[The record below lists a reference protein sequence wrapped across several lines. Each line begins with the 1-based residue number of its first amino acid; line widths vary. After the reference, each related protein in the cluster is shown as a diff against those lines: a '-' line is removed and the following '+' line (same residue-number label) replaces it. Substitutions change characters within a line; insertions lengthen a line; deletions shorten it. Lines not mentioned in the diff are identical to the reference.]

1 MKLYLAGPR
10 AGKDIT
16 LQGVRFVSGIAEVR
30 AEDEGLARYMSRF
43 YQAFPEGSAE
53 LEEALENFG
62 GKEIYHGVSNLPE
75 HTSGNAAKVQPTGK
89 ESSPKAATD
98 KPADDSTSAGSSGSV
113 AEGNGQKDAGVDLPK
128 LIREACVKLDTEDA
142 DQWSAN
148 GMPTA
153 AAIYSVCPQKNVS
166 RKLIS
171 KHGLSRDDV
180 RKLKAE

>member
-1 MKLYLAGPR
+1 MKIYLAGPR
-10 AGKDIT
+10 AGTTIL
-16 LQGVRFVSGIAEVR
+16 LQGVQFVSGIAEVR
-30 AEDEGLARYMSRF
+30 AEDEGLVKYMRRCH
-43 YQAFPEGSAE
+43 QAFPEGSAE
-53 LEEALENFG
+53 LEEALDKFG
-62 GKEIYHGVSNLPE
+62 GREIYYGVSNLPE

-98 KPADDSTSAGSSGSV
+98 KSADDSTSAGSSGSV
-113 AEGNGQKDAGVDLPK
+113 AEGNGQADAGVDLPK
-128 LIREACVKLDTEDA
+128 LIREACVKLDTEDV

-153 AAIYSVCPQKNVS
+153 AAIYSVCPQKNIS

-180 RKLKAE
+180 RKLKAG